1 MRLNHQLWIVVST
14 HAATGAGLV
23 DVEDDGAVPR
33 ARAGFRKDMSLGV
46 NGHVEIAGKNTRGN
60 LASAAS
66 LMMKSERSIVFVV
79 STLFLPPSFLEMGL
93 RATFAHS

>member
-66 LMMKSERSIVFVV
+66 VMMKSERYS
-79 STLFLPPSFLEMGL
+79 
-93 RATFAHS
+93 